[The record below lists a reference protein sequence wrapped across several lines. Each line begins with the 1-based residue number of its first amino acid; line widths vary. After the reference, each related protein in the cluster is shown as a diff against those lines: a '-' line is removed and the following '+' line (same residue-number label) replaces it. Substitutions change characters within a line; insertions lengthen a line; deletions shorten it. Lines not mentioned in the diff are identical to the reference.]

1 MRPDLND
8 RSIENPRIFA
18 MTHIP
23 MRDFQSCGANSCAK
37 GHLLSVTAFLATK
50 SVRRKSNCAKNR
62 TPILHVTV
70 CVSPLSNLSGA
81 IFLMARFRRQLRR
94 FSSVAGNIFEN
105 MWYKV
110 PFLLL
115 LIQHSVSST
124 GSSSSHKHAPFR
136 IDKICN
142 QANHSSTMPP
152 KPRTTFSPPGGHTQD
167 DQRIDWEHRETLKRS
182 RTERLKPFSGK
193 GDYLE
198 ELQKR
203 KIHFFFN

>member
-1 MRPDLND
+1 
-8 RSIENPRIFA
+8 
-18 MTHIP
+18 
-23 MRDFQSCGANSCAK
+23 
-37 GHLLSVTAFLATK
+37 
-50 SVRRKSNCAKNR
+50 
-62 TPILHVTV
+62 
-70 CVSPLSNLSGA
+70 
-81 IFLMARFRRQLRR
+81 MARFRRQLRR

-142 QANHSSTMPP
+142 QANHSSAMPP

-198 ELQKR
+198 ELQKSEGILDVQLMFLSKLAIEENR
-203 KIHFFFN
+203 MKGLSSGNREEYVHGGRLPECSKWQRFKLQPTKEEDLARSTKEVVDAIRTMIGK